1 MKNDRIKI
9 LFQVFDFGFHSFL
22 GISDFVISDEGGTR

>member
-1 MKNDRIKI
+1 MTNDPSNT
-9 LFQVFDFGFHSFL
+9 LFQVFDFGIHSFL